1 MSIHIDE
8 NTLTRIK
15 KAFSLILFFIA
26 IVAKP
31 LPAQNEPGEWR
42 FLGLRG
48 RIVQQLR
55 LHDQHLYATTDNGL
69 YRKDL
74 RADDTL
80 WTPFGLQGKQ
90 ARALLIFNAD
100 TMLASTQFDTV
111 SLYRTTDAG
120 VTWSNYQNG
129 FGGQFSENVLAIERH
144 PQQPNI
150 LFATGATVVAKS
162 VDRGRSWQISHGN
175 WGGLATGVNFV
186 KIDTNDSQIIWAGGQ
201 NSIERAFLL
210 KSENTGAN
218 WREWP
223 EIVKE
228 VSTGK
233 TVAIHPYDSK
243 TVYAGL
249 ESFILKTTDGGETWD
264 EIFVEDG
271 RFFFGIA
278 INPVRPGRIY
288 AASWF
293 KTSDPQPL
301 IVYISDDAGESW
313 REVHEKTTQFGGA
326 WDLLHINEGMI
337 DRLYLGL
344 DKGGVY
350 EFVADLATEVDDD
363 PAIISTFKLEQN
375 YPNPFRSAATSR
387 SAGNPE
393 TVIAFSLPK
402 TELATLRIYD
412 ALGRE
417 VATLA
422 NRVMAAGEHKIRW
435 RSNGL
440 ASGVYFYRLHA
451 GEFAATRKLLIL
463 Q

>member
-1 MSIHIDE
+1 MNFRTHK
-8 NTLTRIK
+8 NTLRWIK
-15 KAFSLILFFIA
+15 TTFSLILVIFTIG
-26 IVAKP
+26 AKH
-31 LPAQNEPGEWR
+31 LPAQNESGEWR
-42 FLGLRG
+42 FLGLQG
-48 RIVQQLR
+48 KTVQTLR
-55 LHDQHLYATTDNGL
+55 LYDQHLYAATIDGL

-74 RADDTL
+74 RAADTS
-80 WTPFGLQGKQ
+80 WTPIGLQGKR
-90 ARALLIFNAD
+90 ARALLIFDAD

-120 VTWSNYQNG
+120 VTWSSYQNG

-144 PQQPNI
+144 PHQPNV
-150 LFATGATVVAKS
+150 LFATGPTVVAKS
-162 VDRGRSWQISHGN
+162 LDRGESWQISHGN

-201 NSIERAFLL
+201 NAIERAFLL
-210 KSENTGAN
+210 KSEDTGAS

-233 TVAIHPYDSK
+233 TVAIHPHDSK
-243 TVYAGL
+243 IVYAGL
-249 ESFILKTTDGGETWD
+249 ESFILKTTDGGETWE

-278 INPVRPGRIY
+278 INPVQPGRIY
-288 AASWF
+288 TASWF
-293 KTSDPQPL
+293 KTPDPQPL
-301 IVYISDDAGESW
+301 IVYISDDDGENW
-313 REVHEKTTQFGGA
+313 REVHEKTAQFGGV
-326 WDLLHINEGMI
+326 WDLLHVNEGMR
-337 DRLYLGL
+337 DKLYLGL

-350 EFVADLATEVDDD
+350 EFVTDVTTEVDDN
-363 PAIISTFKLEQN
+363 PIIISTFKLEQN
-375 YPNPFRSAATSR
+375 YPNPF
-387 SAGNPE
+387 NPE
-393 TVIAFSLPK
+393 TVISFSLPK
-402 TELATLRIYD
+402 AGLATLKIYD

-417 VATLA
+417 VATLT
-422 NRVMAAGEHKIRW
+422 NHVMAAGEHQIRW
-435 RSNGL
+435 HSNGL